1 MKGWEVVVKWHGKSP
16 SAVSK
21 VFRGRRSVKSSA
33 YPRRRQNSDSTRD
46 SNRHEKLY
54 GQESG
59 RDEEES
65 HPCPLQKPKQK
76 NVDRVPQR
84 QALSGTGQK
93 AFRRGLPQ
101 SQPPRMPPKQR
112 A

>member
-33 YPRRRQNSDSTRD
+33 YPLTRQNSDSTRA

-65 HPCPLQKPKQK
+65 HPCPLQKLKQT
-76 NVDRVPQR
+76 NLDRVP
-84 QALSGTGQK
+84 ATTS
-93 AFRRGLPQ
+93 AFWNWPEGI
-101 SQPPRMPPKQR
+101 SPRTSPIPAAKN